1 MKELDSAPALCP
13 SGAKHEELK
22 KKIIEVLKKIY
33 DPEIPVNIY
42 DLGLIYEIEV
52 EPSGTAVITMTLT
65 SPNCPVAQSLSDEV
79 KEKVEKI
86 EGIGS
91 AFVELVWEPPWD
103 PYKMSESAKIVLNMI

>member
-1 MKELDSAPALCP
+1 
-13 SGAKHEELK
+13 
-22 KKIIEVLKKIY
+22 
-33 DPEIPVNIY
+33 
-42 DLGLIYEIEV
+42 
-52 EPSGTAVITMTLT
+52 
-65 SPNCPVAQSLSDEV
+65 LSDEV